1 MKPISSKKLY
11 ETSWVYRYPHS
22 IIDRDRKIRMSEYS
36 PPLEDMK
43 FALKQVVDVDS
54 LSEFPDFSEVGL
66 EALDSLLDEASR
78 FFNEVISPT
87 NRTGDLEGSSLN
99 DDGTVSTPT
108 GFQEAYSQYV
118 DAGWGA
124 ISFDPEY
131 GGGGFPWLVGIAVT
145 EMLTAANMALSL
157 NPMLTQGSI
166 HALTAHGDEDQ
177 KLVWLPKLITGEWAG
192 TMNLTEPQAGSDVG
206 ALTTKAELQ
215 DDGSYKIMGQKIYI
229 TWGEH
234 DLTENIIHL
243 VLARTPDAPPGT
255 KGISLF
261 IVPKFIVN
269 EDGTLGEENDIKCL
283 SIEHKLGIHASP
295 TCVLQFGDN
304 GGATGYIVGEE
315 NSGMRYMFTMMNQ
328 ARLAVGLEGLAVA
341 DRAYQQA
348 LDYALERMQGRRADT
363 PKGESVAIIDHPDV
377 RRMLMTMKAYIEAMR
392 CLIYLNAKAIDIA
405 HHHPNPEERQRGN
418 ELTDLLTPLS
428 KSWCTDLGNEL
439 TSLGIQ
445 IHGGMGFVEET
456 GAAQHYRDIRIAGIY
471 EGTNGIQAIDLIG
484 RKLAMRKG
492 DVIRELLSEINETAN
507 ELNEANL
514 KQIGTPLEDAVK
526 SMQEATEWLIEKG
539 GASSDDGLAG
549 ATPYLRMFGT
559 TVGGWLLAKSAV
571 QAKKLIDA
579 GDESDFLNAKI
590 ETAKFFSEQLLPQV
604 SGLLPSAISGAH
616 SLYAITPEKL
626 RR

>member
-1 MKPISSKKLY
+1 
-11 ETSWVYRYPHS
+11 
-22 IIDRDRKIRMSEYS
+22 MSEYS
-36 PPLEDMK
+36 PPLDDMK
-43 FALKQVVDVDS
+43 FALKEVVDVES
-54 LSEFPDFSEVGL
+54 LSELPAFNEVGL

-87 NRTGDLEGSSLN
+87 NRTGDLEGSVLKN
-99 DDGTVSTPT
+99 DGSVSTPT
-108 GFQEAYSQYV
+108 GFREAYAQYV

-131 GGGGFPWLVGIAVT
+131 GGGGFPWLVGIAIT

-166 HALTAHGDEDQ
+166 HALSAHGSQEQ
-177 KLVWLPKLITGEWAG
+177 KLAWLPKLITGEWAG

-206 ALTTKAELQ
+206 ALTTKAEIQ
-215 DDGSYKIMGQKIYI
+215 DDGTYKITGQKIYI

-261 IVPKFIVN
+261 IVPKFVVN
-269 EDGTLGEENDIKCL
+269 DDGSIGQENDIKCL

-363 PKGESVAIIDHPDV
+363 PKGESVPIIDHPDV

-392 CLIYLNAKAIDIA
+392 CMIYLNAKSIDIA
-405 HHHPNPEERQRGN
+405 HHHPDQDERTRGS

-471 EGTNGIQAIDLIG
+471 EGTNGIQAIDLVG
-484 RKLAMRKG
+484 RKLSMRKG
-492 DVIRELLSEINETAN
+492 DVVRELLLEINETAS
-507 ELNEANL
+507 ELHSADLEG
-514 KQIGTPLEDAVK
+514 IGRPLEDAVQD
-526 SMQEATEWLIEKG
+526 MQAATEWLIENG
-539 GASSDDGLAG
+539 GASTDDGLAG

-559 TVGGWLLAKSAV
+559 TVGGWLLAKSAL
-571 QAKKLIDA
+571 QAKKQIGEGNDS
-579 GDESDFLNAKI
+579 EFLHAKM
-590 ETAKFFSEQLLPQV
+590 ETATFFAEQLLPQV
-604 SGLLPSAISGAH
+604 SGLLPAAVSGAH
-616 SLYAITPEKL
+616 SLYAIKPERL
-626 RR
+626 RG

>member
-1 MKPISSKKLY
+1 
-11 ETSWVYRYPHS
+11 
-22 IIDRDRKIRMSEYS
+22 MSEYS
-36 PPLEDMK
+36 PPLDDMK
-43 FALKQVVDVDS
+43 FALREVVDVES
-54 LSEFPDFSEVGL
+54 LSELPAFNEVGL

-87 NRTGDLEGSSLN
+87 NRTGDLEGSLLN
-99 DDGTVSTPT
+99 NDGSVSTPT
-108 GFQEAYSQYV
+108 GFREAYAQYV

-131 GGGGFPWLVGIAVT
+131 GGGGFPWLVGIAIT

-166 HALTAHGDEDQ
+166 HALTAHGSQEQ
-177 KLVWLPKLITGEWAG
+177 KLAWLPKLITGEWAG

-206 ALTTKAELQ
+206 ALTTKAEIQ
-215 DDGSYKIMGQKIYI
+215 EDGTYKITGQKIYI

-261 IVPKFIVN
+261 IVPKFIIN
-269 EDGTLGEENDIKCL
+269 DDGSIGEENDIKCL

-295 TCVLQFGDN
+295 TCVLQFGDD

-348 LDYALERMQGRRADT
+348 LDYALERMQGRRANT
-363 PKGESVAIIDHPDV
+363 PKGESVPIIDHPDV

-392 CLIYLNAKAIDIA
+392 CMIYLNAKSIDIA
-405 HHHPNPEERQRGN
+405 HHHPDKDERTRGN

-471 EGTNGIQAIDLIG
+471 EGTNGIQAIDLVG
-484 RKLAMRKG
+484 RKLSMRKG
-492 DVIRELLSEINETAN
+492 DVVRELLLEINETAS
-507 ELNEANL
+507 ELHSANL
-514 KQIGTPLEDAVK
+514 DEIGRPLKDAVQD
-526 SMQEATEWLIEKG
+526 MQAATEWLIEKG
-539 GASSDDGLAG
+539 GASTDDGLAG

-559 TVGGWLLAKSAV
+559 TVGGWLLAKSAL
-571 QAKKLIDA
+571 QAKKQISEGNDS
-579 GDESDFLNAKI
+579 EFLQAKI
-590 ETAKFFSEQLLPQV
+590 ETATFFAEQLLPQV
-604 SGLLPSAISGAH
+604 SGLLPAAVSGAH
-616 SLYAITPEKL
+616 SLYAITPERL
-626 RR
+626 RD

>member
-1 MKPISSKKLY
+1 
-11 ETSWVYRYPHS
+11 
-22 IIDRDRKIRMSEYS
+22 MSEYT

-43 FALKQVVDVDS
+43 FTLKEVVDVQS
-54 LSEFPDFSEVGL
+54 LENLSPFADVGL
-66 EALDSLLDEASR
+66 ESLDDLLDEAGR
-78 FFNEVISPT
+78 FFSQVISPT
-87 NRTGDLEGSSLN
+87 NRVGDLQGSSLN
-99 DDGTVSTPT
+99 PDGSVTTPE
-108 GFQEAYSQYV
+108 GFLEAYSQYV

-166 HALTAHGDEDQ
+166 HALSAHGDADQ
-177 KLVWLPKLITGEWAG
+177 KLKWLPKLITGEWAG

-215 DDGSYKIMGQKIYI
+215 EDDSYLITGQKIYI

-234 DLTENIIHL
+234 DLTDNIVHL
-243 VLARTPDAPPGT
+243 VLARTPDAPIGT

-261 IVPKFIVN
+261 IVPKYLVDD
-269 EDGTLGEENDIKCL
+269 DGNIGEANDVKCISL
-283 SIEHKLGIHASP
+283 EHKLGIHASP

-304 GGATGYIVGEE
+304 GGARGYLVGDE

-328 ARLAVGLEGLAVA
+328 ARLAVGLEGLSVA

-348 LDYALERMQGRRADT
+348 IEYALERRQGRRPDT
-363 PKGESVAIIDHPDV
+363 PKGESATIMEHPDI

-405 HHHPNPEERQRGN
+405 HNHPDELERQRGE
-418 ELTDLLTPLS
+418 ELTNLLTPLS
-428 KSWCTDLGNEL
+428 KGWCTDLGNEL

-471 EGTNGIQAIDLIG
+471 EGTNGIQAIDLVG
-484 RKLAMRKG
+484 RKLSMRNG
-492 DVIRELLSEINETAN
+492 EVVSELLGEIDSTVAELQENGLGEIGSPLQLAN
-507 ELNEANL
+507 ESLRTASHWL
-514 KQIGTPLEDAVK
+514 LENGGGSTDA
-526 SMQEATEWLIEKG
+526 
-539 GASSDDGLAG
+539 GLAG

-559 TVGGWLLAKSAV
+559 TVGGWLMAKAALSAKNLLAEDKDS
-571 QAKKLIDA
+571 K
-579 GDESDFLNAKI
+579 EFLEAKI
-590 ETAKFFSEQLLPQV
+590 ETATFYAQQILPQV
-604 SGLLPSAISGAH
+604 AGLLPSTTSGSDTLFAIDSAV
-616 SLYAITPEKL
+616 L

>member
-1 MKPISSKKLY
+1 
-11 ETSWVYRYPHS
+11 
-22 IIDRDRKIRMSEYS
+22 
-36 PPLEDMK
+36 
-43 FALKQVVDVDS
+43 
-54 LSEFPDFSEVGL
+54 
-66 EALDSLLDEASR
+66 
-78 FFNEVISPT
+78 
-87 NRTGDLEGSSLN
+87 
-99 DDGTVSTPT
+99 
-108 GFQEAYSQYV
+108 
-118 DAGWGA
+118 
-124 ISFDPEY
+124 
-131 GGGGFPWLVGIAVT
+131 
-145 EMLTAANMALSL
+145 MLTAANMALSL

-166 HALTAHGDEDQ
+166 HALTAHGDQEQ
-177 KLVWLPKLITGEWAG
+177 KLAWLPKLITGEWAG

-215 DDGSYKIMGQKIYI
+215 DDGTYKITGQKIYI

-234 DLTENIIHL
+234 DLTENIVHL

-261 IVPKFIVN
+261 IVPKFIIN
-269 EDGTLGEENDIKCL
+269 DDGSIGEENDIKCL

-363 PKGESVAIIDHPDV
+363 PKGESVPIIDHPDV

-392 CLIYLNAKAIDIA
+392 CMIYLNAKSIDIA
-405 HHHPNPEERQRGN
+405 HHHPDEDERTRGH

-471 EGTNGIQAIDLIG
+471 EGTNGIQAIDLVG
-484 RKLAMRKG
+484 RKLSMRKG
-492 DVIRELLSEINETAN
+492 DVVRELLLEINETAS
-507 ELNEANL
+507 ELHSANL
-514 KQIGTPLEDAVK
+514 KGIARPLEDAVK
-526 SMQEATEWLIEKG
+526 DMQAATEWLIEKG
-539 GASSDDGLAG
+539 GASTDDGLAG

-559 TVGGWLLAKSAV
+559 TVGGWLLAKSAL
-571 QAKKLIDA
+571 QAKKQIDE
-579 GDESDFLNAKI
+579 GNDSEFLQAKI
-590 ETAKFFSEQLLPQV
+590 ETATFYAEQLLPQV
-604 SGLLPSAISGAH
+604 SGLLPATVSGAQ
-616 SLYAITPEKL
+616 SLYAIKPERL
-626 RR
+626 RG

>member
-1 MKPISSKKLY
+1 
-11 ETSWVYRYPHS
+11 
-22 IIDRDRKIRMSEYS
+22 MSEYLA
-36 PPLEDMK
+36 PLEDMK
-43 FALKQVVDVDS
+43 FTLKEVVDIAS
-54 LSEFPDFSEVGL
+54 LTELPNFSKVGL
-66 EALDSLLDEASR
+66 ESLDDILDEAGR

-87 NRTGDLEGSSLN
+87 NRVGDLEGSKLN
-99 DDGTVSTPT
+99 QDGKVTTPT
-108 GFQEAYSQYV
+108 GFKEAYAQYV

-145 EMLTAANMALSL
+145 EMLTAANMAMSL

-166 HALTAHGDEDQ
+166 HALTAHGDPNQ
-177 KLVWLPKLITGEWAG
+177 KLAWLPKLITGEWAG

-206 ALTTKAELQ
+206 ALTAKAELQ
-215 DDGSYKIMGQKIYI
+215 ENGTYLISGQKIYI

-243 VLARTPDAPPGT
+243 VLARTPNAPPGT

-261 IVPKFIVN
+261 IVPKFLVN
-269 EDGTLGEENDIKCL
+269 DDGSLGEENDVKCL

-304 GGATGYIVGEE
+304 GGAIGYLVGDE

-348 LDYALERMQGRRADT
+348 LEYALERRQGRRPET
-363 PKGESVAIIDHPDV
+363 PKGESSLIIEHPDV
-377 RRMLMTMKAYIEAMR
+377 RRMLMTMKAYVEAMR
-392 CLIYLNAKAIDIA
+392 CLVYLNAKAIDKA
-405 HHHPNPEERQRGN
+405 HHHPDESEREQGR

-428 KSWCTDLGNEL
+428 KGWCTDLGNEL

-445 IHGGMGFVEET
+445 VHGGMGFVEET

-471 EGTNGIQAIDLIG
+471 EGTNGIQAIDLVG
-484 RKLAMRKG
+484 RKLNMRNG
-492 DVIRELLSEINETAN
+492 DVVFELLTQIDETVTKLNEKGLEEIGLPLKEAN
-507 ELNEANL
+507 ESLKTASTWRLESGAANS
-514 KQIGTPLEDAVK
+514 DAV
-526 SMQEATEWLIEKG
+526 
-539 GASSDDGLAG
+539 LAG

-559 TVGGWLLAKSAV
+559 TIGGWLMANSALSA
-571 QAKKLIDA
+571 QQLLTEAT
-579 GDESDFLNAKI
+579 ENTEFLQAKI
-590 ETAKFFSEQLLPQV
+590 ETARFFAQQLLPQAT
-604 SGLLPSAISGAH
+604 GLLASVTSGSDSMFAINSE
-616 SLYAITPEKL
+616 SL

>member
-1 MKPISSKKLY
+1 
-11 ETSWVYRYPHS
+11 
-22 IIDRDRKIRMSEYS
+22 MSEYLA
-36 PPLEDMK
+36 PLEDMK
-43 FALKQVVDVDS
+43 FALKEVVDIAS
-54 LSEFPDFSEVGL
+54 LTELPNFSKVGL
-66 EALDSLLDEASR
+66 ESLDDILDEAGR

-87 NRTGDLEGSSLN
+87 NRVGDLEGSKLN
-99 DDGTVSTPT
+99 QDGKVTTPT
-108 GFQEAYSQYV
+108 GFKEAYAQYV

-145 EMLTAANMALSL
+145 EMLTAANMAMSL

-166 HALTAHGDEDQ
+166 HALSAHGDPNQ
-177 KLVWLPKLITGEWAG
+177 KLAWLPKLITGEWAG

-206 ALTTKAELQ
+206 ALTAKAELQ
-215 DDGSYKIMGQKIYI
+215 ENGTYLISGQKIYI

-261 IVPKFIVN
+261 IVPKFLVN
-269 EDGTLGEENDIKCL
+269 DDGSLGEENDVKCL

-304 GGATGYIVGEE
+304 GGAIGYLVGDE

-348 LDYALERMQGRRADT
+348 LEYALERRQGRRPET
-363 PKGESVAIIDHPDV
+363 PKGESSLIIEHPDV
-377 RRMLMTMKAYIEAMR
+377 RRMLMTMKAYVEAMR
-392 CLIYLNAKAIDIA
+392 CLVYLNAKAIDIA
-405 HHHPNPEERQRGN
+405 HHHPDESEREQGR

-428 KSWCTDLGNEL
+428 KGWCTDLGNEL

-445 IHGGMGFVEET
+445 VHGGMGFVEET

-471 EGTNGIQAIDLIG
+471 EGTNGIQAIDLVG
-484 RKLAMRKG
+484 RKLNMRNG
-492 DVIRELLSEINETAN
+492 DVVFELLTQIDETVTKLNEKGLEEIGLPLKEAN
-507 ELNEANL
+507 ESLKTASTWLLESGAAN
-514 KQIGTPLEDAVK
+514 GDAV
-526 SMQEATEWLIEKG
+526 
-539 GASSDDGLAG
+539 LAG

-559 TVGGWLLAKSAV
+559 TIGGWLMANSALSA
-571 QAKKLIDA
+571 QQLLTEAT
-579 GDESDFLNAKI
+579 ENTEFLQAKI
-590 ETAKFFSEQLLPQV
+590 ETARFFAQQLLPQAT
-604 SGLLPSAISGAH
+604 GLLASVTSGSDSMFAINSE
-616 SLYAITPEKL
+616 SL

>member
-1 MKPISSKKLY
+1 
-11 ETSWVYRYPHS
+11 
-22 IIDRDRKIRMSEYS
+22 MSEYS
-36 PPLEDMK
+36 PPLDDMK
-43 FALKQVVDVDS
+43 FALKEVVGVES
-54 LSEFPDFSEVGL
+54 LSELPAFNEVGL

-87 NRTGDLEGSSLN
+87 NRTGDLEGSLLN
-99 DDGTVSTPT
+99 DDGSVSTPT
-108 GFQEAYSQYV
+108 GFREAYAQYV

-131 GGGGFPWLVGIAVT
+131 GGGGFPWLVGIAIT

-166 HALTAHGDEDQ
+166 HALTAHGSQEQ
-177 KLVWLPKLITGEWAG
+177 KLTWLPKLITGEWAG

-206 ALTTKAELQ
+206 ALTTKAEAQ
-215 DDGSYKIMGQKIYI
+215 DDGTYKITGQKIYI

-261 IVPKFIVN
+261 IVPKFVMN
-269 EDGTLGEENDIKCL
+269 NDGSIGQENDIKCL

-348 LDYALERMQGRRADT
+348 LDYALERMQGRRSDT
-363 PKGESVAIIDHPDV
+363 PKGESVPIIDHPDV

-392 CLIYLNAKAIDIA
+392 CMIYLNAKSIDIA
-405 HHHPNPEERQRGN
+405 HHHPDKDERTRGN

-471 EGTNGIQAIDLIG
+471 EGTNGIQAIDLVG
-484 RKLAMRKG
+484 RKLSMRKG
-492 DVIRELLSEINETAN
+492 DVVRELLLEINETAS
-507 ELNEANL
+507 ELRSANL
-514 KQIGTPLEDAVK
+514 EVIGRPLEDAVQD
-526 SMQEATEWLIEKG
+526 MQTATEWLIEKG
-539 GASSDDGLAG
+539 GASTDDGLAG

-559 TVGGWLLAKSAV
+559 TVGGWLLAKSAL
-571 QAKKLIDA
+571 QAKKQL
-579 GDESDFLNAKI
+579 DEGNDSEFLQAKI
-590 ETAKFFSEQLLPQV
+590 ETATFFAEQLLPQV
-604 SGLLPSAISGAH
+604 SGLLPAAVSGAH
-616 SLYAITPEKL
+616 SLYAITAERL
-626 RR
+626 RG

>member
-1 MKPISSKKLY
+1 
-11 ETSWVYRYPHS
+11 
-22 IIDRDRKIRMSEYS
+22 MSEYLA
-36 PPLEDMK
+36 PLEDMK
-43 FALKQVVDVDS
+43 FALKEVVDIAS
-54 LSEFPDFSEVGL
+54 LTELPNFSKVGL
-66 EALDSLLDEASR
+66 ESLDDILDEAGR

-87 NRTGDLEGSSLN
+87 NRVGDLEGSKLN
-99 DDGTVSTPT
+99 QDGKVTTPT
-108 GFQEAYSQYV
+108 GFKEAYAQYV

-145 EMLTAANMALSL
+145 EMLTAANMAMSL

-166 HALTAHGDEDQ
+166 HALTAHGDPNQ
-177 KLVWLPKLITGEWAG
+177 KLAWLPKLITGEWAG

-206 ALTTKAELQ
+206 ALTAKAELQ
-215 DDGSYKIMGQKIYI
+215 ENGTYLISGQKIYI

-261 IVPKFIVN
+261 IVPKFLVN
-269 EDGTLGEENDIKCL
+269 DDGSLGEENDVKCL

-304 GGATGYIVGEE
+304 GGAIGYLVGDE

-348 LDYALERMQGRRADT
+348 LEYALERRQGRRPET
-363 PKGESVAIIDHPDV
+363 PKGESSLIIEHPDV
-377 RRMLMTMKAYIEAMR
+377 RRMLMTMKAYVEAMR
-392 CLIYLNAKAIDIA
+392 CLVYLNAKAIDIA
-405 HHHPNPEERQRGN
+405 HHHPDESEREQGR
-418 ELTDLLTPLS
+418 ELTDLLTPIS
-428 KSWCTDLGNEL
+428 KGWCTDLGNEL

-445 IHGGMGFVEET
+445 VHGGMGFVEET

-471 EGTNGIQAIDLIG
+471 EGTNGIQAIDLVG
-484 RKLAMRKG
+484 RKLNMRNG
-492 DVIRELLSEINETAN
+492 DVVFELLTQIDETVTTLNERGLEEIGLPLKEAN
-507 ELNEANL
+507 ESL
-514 KQIGTPLEDAVK
+514 KTASTWLLENGAGNSDAV
-526 SMQEATEWLIEKG
+526 
-539 GASSDDGLAG
+539 LAG

-559 TVGGWLLAKSAV
+559 TIGGWLMANSALSA
-571 QAKKLIDA
+571 QQLLTEAT
-579 GDESDFLNAKI
+579 ENTEFLQAKI
-590 ETAKFFSEQLLPQV
+590 ETARFFAQQLLPQAT
-604 SGLLPSAISGAH
+604 GLLASVTSGSDSMFAINSE
-616 SLYAITPEKL
+616 SL

>member
-1 MKPISSKKLY
+1 
-11 ETSWVYRYPHS
+11 
-22 IIDRDRKIRMSEYS
+22 MSEYS
-36 PPLEDMK
+36 PPLDDMK
-43 FALKQVVDVDS
+43 FSLKEVVDVSS
-54 LSEFPDFSEVGL
+54 LASFPLFADIGL
-66 EALDSLLDEASR
+66 ESLDDILDEAGR

-87 NRTGDLEGSSLN
+87 NRAGDLEGSTLN
-99 DDGTVSTPT
+99 QDGTVSTPT
-108 GFQEAYSQYV
+108 GFKEAYAQYV

-166 HALTAHGDEDQ
+166 HALSAHGDQSQ
-177 KLVWLPKLITGEWAG
+177 KLTWLPKLITGEWAG

-215 DDGSYKIMGQKIYI
+215 QDGTYLISGQKIYI

-243 VLARTPDAPPGT
+243 VLARTPGAPPGT

-269 EDGTLGEENDIKCL
+269 DDGSLGEENDVKCL

-304 GGATGYIVGEE
+304 GGARGYLVGDE

-341 DRAYQQA
+341 DRSYQQA
-348 LDYALERMQGRRADT
+348 LEYALERRQGRRANT
-363 PKGESVAIIDHPDV
+363 PNGESALIIEHPDV
-377 RRMLMTMKAYIEAMR
+377 KRMLMTMKANIEAMR
-392 CLIYLNAKAIDIA
+392 CLIYLNAKAIDTA
-405 HHHPNPEERQRGN
+405 HNHPDESEREQGK

-428 KSWCTDLGNEL
+428 KGWCTDLGNEM

-471 EGTNGIQAIDLIG
+471 EGTNGIQAIDLVG
-484 RKLAMRKG
+484 RKLGMRNG
-492 DVIRELLSEINETAN
+492 EVVSELLNQIDETITTLMENDLQEIGKPLKEAN
-507 ELNEANL
+507 ESL
-514 KQIGTPLEDAVK
+514 KSA
-526 SMQEATEWLIEKG
+526 SEWLLQNG
-539 GASSDDGLAG
+539 GGSTDDGLSG

-559 TVGGWLLAKSAV
+559 TVGGWLLAKSAIKA
-571 QAKKLIDA
+571 QELL
-579 GDESDFLNAKI
+579 DENTENEDFLNAKI
-590 ETAKFFSEQLLPQV
+590 ETAKFFSQQLLPQV
-604 SGLLPSAISGAH
+604 NGLLSSATSGSS
-616 SLYAITPEKL
+616 SLYAIDHETL

>member
-1 MKPISSKKLY
+1 
-11 ETSWVYRYPHS
+11 
-22 IIDRDRKIRMSEYS
+22 MSEYS
-36 PPLEDMK
+36 PPLDDMK
-43 FALKQVVDVDS
+43 FALKEVVGVES
-54 LSEFPDFSEVGL
+54 LSELPAFNEVGL

-87 NRTGDLEGSSLN
+87 NRTGDLEGSLLN
-99 DDGTVSTPT
+99 DDGSVSTPT
-108 GFQEAYSQYV
+108 GFREAYAQYV

-131 GGGGFPWLVGIAVT
+131 GGGGFPWLVGIAIT

-166 HALTAHGDEDQ
+166 HALTAHGSQEQ
-177 KLVWLPKLITGEWAG
+177 KLTWLPKLITGEWAG

-206 ALTTKAELQ
+206 ALTTKAEVQ
-215 DDGSYKIMGQKIYI
+215 DDGTYKITGQKIYI

-234 DLTENIIHL
+234 DLTENIVHL

-261 IVPKFIVN
+261 IVPKFVMN
-269 EDGTLGEENDIKCL
+269 NDGSIGQENDIKCL

-348 LDYALERMQGRRADT
+348 LDYAQERMQGRRSDT
-363 PKGESVAIIDHPDV
+363 PKGESVPIIDHPDV

-392 CLIYLNAKAIDIA
+392 CMIYLNAKSIDIA
-405 HHHPNPEERQRGN
+405 HHHPDEDERTRGN

-471 EGTNGIQAIDLIG
+471 EGTNGIQAIDLVG
-484 RKLAMRKG
+484 RKLSMRKG
-492 DVIRELLSEINETAN
+492 DVVRELLLEINETAS
-507 ELNEANL
+507 ELRSANL
-514 KQIGTPLEDAVK
+514 EVIGRPLEDAVQD
-526 SMQEATEWLIEKG
+526 MQTATEWLIEKG
-539 GASSDDGLAG
+539 GASTDDGLAG

-559 TVGGWLLAKSAV
+559 TVGGWLLAKSAL
-571 QAKKLIDA
+571 QAKKQL
-579 GDESDFLNAKI
+579 DEGNDSEFLQAKI
-590 ETAKFFSEQLLPQV
+590 ETATFFAEQLLPQV
-604 SGLLPSAISGAH
+604 SGLLPAAVSGAH
-616 SLYAITPEKL
+616 SLYAITAERL
-626 RR
+626 RG

>member
-1 MKPISSKKLY
+1 MTVVSH
-11 ETSWVYRYPHS
+11 TYRF
-22 IIDRDRKIRMSEYS
+22 R
-36 PPLEDMK
+36 
-43 FALKQVVDVDS
+43 
-54 LSEFPDFSEVGL
+54 
-66 EALDSLLDEASR
+66 
-78 FFNEVISPT
+78 
-87 NRTGDLEGSSLN
+87 
-99 DDGTVSTPT
+99 
-108 GFQEAYSQYV
+108 EAYAQYV

-131 GGGGFPWLVGIAVT
+131 GGGGFPWLVGIAIT

-166 HALTAHGDEDQ
+166 HALSAHGSQEQ
-177 KLVWLPKLITGEWAG
+177 KLAWLPKLITGEWAG

-206 ALTTKAELQ
+206 ALTTKAEVQ
-215 DDGSYKIMGQKIYI
+215 DDGTYKITGQKIYI

-269 EDGTLGEENDIKCL
+269 DDGSIGQENDIKCL

-348 LDYALERMQGRRADT
+348 LDYALERMQGRRSDT
-363 PKGESVAIIDHPDV
+363 PKGESVPIIDHPDV

-392 CLIYLNAKAIDIA
+392 CMIYLNAKSIDIA
-405 HHHPNPEERQRGN
+405 HHHPDQDERTRGS

-456 GAAQHYRDIRIAGIY
+456 GAAQPTEIFVLLVFTKELMGYR
-471 EGTNGIQAIDLIG
+471 
-484 RKLAMRKG
+484 
-492 DVIRELLSEINETAN
+492 
-507 ELNEANL
+507 
-514 KQIGTPLEDAVK
+514 PL
-526 SMQEATEWLIEKG
+526 T
-539 GASSDDGLAG
+539 
-549 ATPYLRMFGT
+549 
-559 TVGGWLLAKSAV
+559 
-571 QAKKLIDA
+571 
-579 GDESDFLNAKI
+579 
-590 ETAKFFSEQLLPQV
+590 
-604 SGLLPSAISGAH
+604 
-616 SLYAITPEKL
+616 
-626 RR
+626 

>member
-1 MKPISSKKLY
+1 
-11 ETSWVYRYPHS
+11 
-22 IIDRDRKIRMSEYS
+22 MSEYS
-36 PPLEDMK
+36 PPLDDMK
-43 FALKQVVDVDS
+43 FTLKEVVNVNS
-54 LSEFPDFSEVGL
+54 LSELPAFNEVGL

-87 NRTGDLEGSSLN
+87 NRMGDLEGSLLN
-99 DDGTVSTPT
+99 DDGSVSTPS
-108 GFQEAYSQYV
+108 GFREAYAQYV

-166 HALTAHGDEDQ
+166 HALTAHGNQEQ
-177 KLVWLPKLITGEWAG
+177 KLAWLPKLITGEWAG

-215 DDGSYKIMGQKIYI
+215 DDGTYKITGQKIYI

-234 DLTENIIHL
+234 DLTENIVHL
-243 VLARTPDAPPGT
+243 VLAKTPDAPPGT

-261 IVPKFIVN
+261 IVPKFIIN
-269 EDGTLGEENDIKCL
+269 DDGSIGEENDIKCL

-295 TCVLQFGDN
+295 TCVLQFGDD

-363 PKGESVAIIDHPDV
+363 PKGESVPIIDHPDV

-392 CLIYLNAKAIDIA
+392 CMIYLNAKSIDIA
-405 HHHPNPEERQRGN
+405 HHHPDEDERTRGH

-471 EGTNGIQAIDLIG
+471 EGTNGIQAIDLVG
-484 RKLAMRKG
+484 RKLSMRKG
-492 DVIRELLSEINETAN
+492 DVVRELLLEINKTAS
-507 ELNEANL
+507 ELHSANL
-514 KQIGTPLEDAVK
+514 KGIARPLEDAVK
-526 SMQEATEWLIEKG
+526 DMQAATEWLIEKG
-539 GASSDDGLAG
+539 GASTDDGLAG

-559 TVGGWLLAKSAV
+559 TVGGWLLAKSAL
-571 QAKKLIDA
+571 QAKKQIDE
-579 GDESDFLNAKI
+579 GNDSEFLQAKI
-590 ETAKFFSEQLLPQV
+590 ETAAFYAEQLLPQV
-604 SGLLPSAISGAH
+604 SGLLPATVSGAE
-616 SLYAITPEKL
+616 SLYAIKPERL
-626 RR
+626 RG

>member
-1 MKPISSKKLY
+1 
-11 ETSWVYRYPHS
+11 
-22 IIDRDRKIRMSEYS
+22 MSEYS
-36 PPLEDMK
+36 PPLDDMK
-43 FALKQVVDVDS
+43 FALKEVVNVNS
-54 LSEFPDFSEVGL
+54 LSELPAFNEVGL

-87 NRTGDLEGSSLN
+87 NRTGDLEGSTLN
-99 DDGTVSTPT
+99 DDGSVSTPS
-108 GFQEAYSQYV
+108 GFREAYAQYV

-166 HALTAHGDEDQ
+166 HALTAHGDQEQ
-177 KLVWLPKLITGEWAG
+177 KLAWLPKLITGEWAG

-215 DDGSYKIMGQKIYI
+215 DDGTYKITGQKIYI

-234 DLTENIIHL
+234 DLTENIVHL

-261 IVPKFIVN
+261 IVPKFIIN
-269 EDGTLGEENDIKCL
+269 DDGSIGEENDIKCL

-363 PKGESVAIIDHPDV
+363 PKGESVPIIDHPDV

-392 CLIYLNAKAIDIA
+392 CMIYLNAKSIDIA
-405 HHHPNPEERQRGN
+405 HHHPDEDERTRGH

-471 EGTNGIQAIDLIG
+471 EGTNGIQAIDLVG
-484 RKLAMRKG
+484 RKLSMRKG
-492 DVIRELLSEINETAN
+492 DVVRELLLEINETAS
-507 ELNEANL
+507 ELHSANL
-514 KQIGTPLEDAVK
+514 KGIARPLEDAVK
-526 SMQEATEWLIEKG
+526 DMQAATEWLIEKG
-539 GASSDDGLAG
+539 GASTDDGLAG

-559 TVGGWLLAKSAV
+559 TVGGWLLAKSAL
-571 QAKKLIDA
+571 QAKIQIDE
-579 GDESDFLNAKI
+579 GNDSEFLQAKI
-590 ETAKFFSEQLLPQV
+590 ETAIFYAEQLLPQV
-604 SGLLPSAISGAH
+604 SGLLPATVSGSQ
-616 SLYAITPEKL
+616 SLYAIKPERL
-626 RR
+626 RG

>member
-1 MKPISSKKLY
+1 
-11 ETSWVYRYPHS
+11 
-22 IIDRDRKIRMSEYS
+22 MSEYS
-36 PPLEDMK
+36 PPLDDMK
-43 FALKQVVDVDS
+43 FTLKEVVNVNS
-54 LSEFPDFSEVGL
+54 LSELPAFSEVGL

-87 NRTGDLEGSSLN
+87 NRTGDLEGSLLN
-99 DDGTVSTPT
+99 DDGSVSTPS
-108 GFQEAYSQYV
+108 GFREAYAQYV

-166 HALTAHGDEDQ
+166 HALTAHGNQEQ
-177 KLVWLPKLITGEWAG
+177 KLAWLPKLITGEWAG

-215 DDGSYKIMGQKIYI
+215 DDGTYKITGQKIYI

-234 DLTENIIHL
+234 DLTENIVHL

-261 IVPKFIVN
+261 IVPKFIIN
-269 EDGTLGEENDIKCL
+269 DDGSIGEENDIKCL

-295 TCVLQFGDN
+295 TCVLQFGDD

-363 PKGESVAIIDHPDV
+363 PKGESVPIIDHPDV

-392 CLIYLNAKAIDIA
+392 CMIYLNAKSIDIA
-405 HHHPNPEERQRGN
+405 HHHPDEDERTRGH

-471 EGTNGIQAIDLIG
+471 EGTNGIQAIDLVG
-484 RKLAMRKG
+484 RKLSMRKG
-492 DVIRELLSEINETAN
+492 DVVRELLLEINETAS
-507 ELNEANL
+507 ELHSANL
-514 KQIGTPLEDAVK
+514 KGIARPLEDAIK
-526 SMQEATEWLIEKG
+526 DMQAATEWLIEKG
-539 GASSDDGLAG
+539 GASTDDGLAG

-559 TVGGWLLAKSAV
+559 TVGGWLLAKSAL
-571 QAKKLIDA
+571 QAKKQIDE
-579 GDESDFLNAKI
+579 GNDSEFLQAKI
-590 ETAKFFSEQLLPQV
+590 ETATFYAEQLLPQV
-604 SGLLPSAISGAH
+604 SGLLPATVSGAE
-616 SLYAITPEKL
+616 SLYAIKPERL
-626 RR
+626 RG

>member
-1 MKPISSKKLY
+1 
-11 ETSWVYRYPHS
+11 
-22 IIDRDRKIRMSEYS
+22 MSEYLA
-36 PPLEDMK
+36 PLEDMK
-43 FALKQVVDVDS
+43 FALKEVVDIAS
-54 LSEFPDFSEVGL
+54 LTELPNFSKVGL
-66 EALDSLLDEASR
+66 ESLDDILDEAGR

-87 NRTGDLEGSSLN
+87 NRVGDLEGSKLN
-99 DDGTVSTPT
+99 QDGTVTTPT
-108 GFQEAYSQYV
+108 GFKEAYAQYV

-124 ISFDPEY
+124 ISFEPEY

-145 EMLTAANMALSL
+145 EMLTAANMAMSL

-166 HALTAHGDEDQ
+166 HALSAHGDPNQ
-177 KLVWLPKLITGEWAG
+177 KLAWLPKLITGEWAG

-206 ALTTKAELQ
+206 ALTAKAELQ
-215 DDGSYKIMGQKIYI
+215 ENGTYLISGQKIYI

-261 IVPKFIVN
+261 IVPKFLVN
-269 EDGTLGEENDIKCL
+269 DDGSLGEENDVKCL

-304 GGATGYIVGEE
+304 GGAIGYLVGDE

-348 LDYALERMQGRRADT
+348 LEYALERRQGRRPET
-363 PKGESVAIIDHPDV
+363 PKGESSLIIEHPDV
-377 RRMLMTMKAYIEAMR
+377 RRMLMTMKAYVEAMR
-392 CLIYLNAKAIDIA
+392 CLVYLNAKAIDIA
-405 HHHPNPEERQRGN
+405 HHHPDESEREQGR

-428 KSWCTDLGNEL
+428 KGWCTDLGNEL

-445 IHGGMGFVEET
+445 VHGGMGFVEET

-471 EGTNGIQAIDLIG
+471 EGTNGIQAIDLVG
-484 RKLAMRKG
+484 RKLNMRNG
-492 DVIRELLSEINETAN
+492 DVVFELLTQIDETVTKLNEKGLEEIGLPLKEAN
-507 ELNEANL
+507 ESL
-514 KQIGTPLEDAVK
+514 KTASTWLLENGAGNSDAV
-526 SMQEATEWLIEKG
+526 
-539 GASSDDGLAG
+539 LAG

-559 TVGGWLLAKSAV
+559 TIGGWLMANSALSA
-571 QAKKLIDA
+571 QQLLTEAT
-579 GDESDFLNAKI
+579 ENTEFLQAKI
-590 ETAKFFSEQLLPQV
+590 ETARFFAQQLLPQAT
-604 SGLLPSAISGAH
+604 GLLASVTSGSDSMFAINSE
-616 SLYAITPEKL
+616 SL

>member
-1 MKPISSKKLY
+1 
-11 ETSWVYRYPHS
+11 
-22 IIDRDRKIRMSEYS
+22 MSEYLA
-36 PPLEDMK
+36 PLEDMK
-43 FALKQVVDVDS
+43 FALKEVVDIAS
-54 LSEFPDFSEVGL
+54 LTELPNFSKVGL
-66 EALDSLLDEASR
+66 ESLDDILDEAGR

-87 NRTGDLEGSSLN
+87 NRVGDLEGSKLN
-99 DDGTVSTPT
+99 QDGTVTTPT
-108 GFQEAYSQYV
+108 GFKEAYAQYV

-145 EMLTAANMALSL
+145 EMLTAANMAMSL

-166 HALTAHGDEDQ
+166 HALTAHGDPNQ
-177 KLVWLPKLITGEWAG
+177 KLAWLPKLITGEWAG

-206 ALTTKAELQ
+206 ALTAKAELQ
-215 DDGSYKIMGQKIYI
+215 ENGTYLISGQKIYI

-261 IVPKFIVN
+261 IVPKFLVN
-269 EDGTLGEENDIKCL
+269 DDGSLGEENDVKCL

-304 GGATGYIVGEE
+304 GGAIGYLVGDE

-348 LDYALERMQGRRADT
+348 LEYALERRQGRRPET
-363 PKGESVAIIDHPDV
+363 PKGESSLIIEHPDV
-377 RRMLMTMKAYIEAMR
+377 RRMLMTMKAYVEAMR
-392 CLIYLNAKAIDIA
+392 CLVYLNAKAIDIA
-405 HHHPNPEERQRGN
+405 HHHPDESEREQGR

-428 KSWCTDLGNEL
+428 KGWCTDLGNEL

-445 IHGGMGFVEET
+445 VHGGMGFVEET

-471 EGTNGIQAIDLIG
+471 EGTNGIQAIDLVG
-484 RKLAMRKG
+484 RKLNMRNG
-492 DVIRELLSEINETAN
+492 DVVFELLTQIDETVTTLNERGLEEIGLPLKEAN
-507 ELNEANL
+507 ESL
-514 KQIGTPLEDAVK
+514 KKASTWLLENGAGNSDAV
-526 SMQEATEWLIEKG
+526 
-539 GASSDDGLAG
+539 LAG

-559 TVGGWLLAKSAV
+559 TIGGWLMANSALSA
-571 QAKKLIDA
+571 QQLLTEAT
-579 GDESDFLNAKI
+579 ENTEFLQAKI
-590 ETAKFFSEQLLPQV
+590 ETARFFAQQLLPQAT
-604 SGLLPSAISGAH
+604 GLLASVTSGSDSMFAINSE
-616 SLYAITPEKL
+616 SL

>member
-1 MKPISSKKLY
+1 
-11 ETSWVYRYPHS
+11 
-22 IIDRDRKIRMSEYS
+22 MSEYS
-36 PPLEDMK
+36 PPLDDMK
-43 FALKQVVDVDS
+43 FALKEVVDVSS
-54 LSEFPDFSEVGL
+54 LANFPLFSDIGL
-66 EALDSLLDEASR
+66 ESLDDILDEAGR

-87 NRTGDLEGSSLN
+87 NRAGDLEGSTLN
-99 DDGTVSTPT
+99 QDGTVSTPT
-108 GFQEAYSQYV
+108 GFKEAYAQYV
-118 DAGWGA
+118 EAGWGA

-145 EMLTAANMALSL
+145 EMLTAANMAMSL

-166 HALTAHGDEDQ
+166 HALSAHGDQSQ
-177 KLVWLPKLITGEWAG
+177 KLAWLPKLITGEWAG

-215 DDGSYKIMGQKIYI
+215 QDGTYLISGQKIYI

-269 EDGTLGEENDIKCL
+269 DDGSLGEENDVKCL

-304 GGATGYIVGEE
+304 GGARGYLVGDE

-341 DRAYQQA
+341 DRSYQQA
-348 LDYALERMQGRRADT
+348 LEYALERRQGRRANT
-363 PKGESVAIIDHPDV
+363 PNGESALIIEHPDV
-377 RRMLMTMKAYIEAMR
+377 KRMLMTMKANIEAMR
-392 CLIYLNAKAIDIA
+392 CLIYLNAKAIDTA
-405 HHHPNPEERQRGN
+405 HNHPDESEREQGK

-428 KSWCTDLGNEL
+428 KGWCTDLGNEM

-471 EGTNGIQAIDLIG
+471 EGTNGIQAIDLVG
-484 RKLAMRKG
+484 RKLGMRNG
-492 DVIRELLSEINETAN
+492 EVVSELLEQIDETITTLMGNDLQEIGEPLKEAN
-507 ELNEANL
+507 ESL
-514 KQIGTPLEDAVK
+514 KSA
-526 SMQEATEWLIEKG
+526 SEWLLQNG
-539 GASSDDGLAG
+539 GGSTDDGLSG

-559 TVGGWLLAKSAV
+559 TVGGWLLAKSAIK
-571 QAKKLIDA
+571 AKDLLGENTGK
-579 GDESDFLNAKI
+579 EDFLNAKI
-590 ETAKFFSEQLLPQV
+590 ETAKFFSQQLLPQV
-604 SGLLPSAISGAH
+604 NGLLPSVTSGSS
-616 SLYAITPEKL
+616 SLYAIDHETL

>member
-1 MKPISSKKLY
+1 
-11 ETSWVYRYPHS
+11 
-22 IIDRDRKIRMSEYS
+22 
-36 PPLEDMK
+36 MK
-43 FALKQVVDVDS
+43 FALKEVVGVES
-54 LSEFPDFSEVGL
+54 LSELPAFNEVGL

-87 NRTGDLEGSSLN
+87 NRTGDLEGSLLN
-99 DDGTVSTPT
+99 DDGSVSTPT
-108 GFQEAYSQYV
+108 GFREAYAQYV

-131 GGGGFPWLVGIAVT
+131 GGGGFPWLVGIAIT

-166 HALTAHGDEDQ
+166 HALTAHGSQEQ
-177 KLVWLPKLITGEWAG
+177 KLTWLPKLITGEWAG

-206 ALTTKAELQ
+206 ALTTKAEVQ
-215 DDGSYKIMGQKIYI
+215 DDGTYKITGQKIYI

-261 IVPKFIVN
+261 IVPKFVMN
-269 EDGTLGEENDIKCL
+269 NDGSIGQENDIKCL

-348 LDYALERMQGRRADT
+348 LDYALERMQGRRSDT
-363 PKGESVAIIDHPDV
+363 PKGESVPIIDHPDV

-392 CLIYLNAKAIDIA
+392 CMIYLNAKSIDIA
-405 HHHPNPEERQRGN
+405 HHHPDEAERTRGN

-471 EGTNGIQAIDLIG
+471 EGTNGIQAIDLVG
-484 RKLAMRKG
+484 RKLSMRKG
-492 DVIRELLSEINETAN
+492 DVVRELLLEINETAS
-507 ELNEANL
+507 ELRSTNLEA
-514 KQIGTPLEDAVK
+514 IGRPLEDAVQD
-526 SMQEATEWLIEKG
+526 MQTATEWLIEKG
-539 GASSDDGLAG
+539 GASTDDGLAG

-559 TVGGWLLAKSAV
+559 TVGGWLLAKSAL
-571 QAKKLIDA
+571 QAKKQL
-579 GDESDFLNAKI
+579 DEGNDSEFLQAKI
-590 ETAKFFSEQLLPQV
+590 ETATFFAEQLLPQV
-604 SGLLPSAISGAH
+604 SGLLPAAVSGAH
-616 SLYAITPEKL
+616 SLYAITAERL
-626 RR
+626 RG

>member
-1 MKPISSKKLY
+1 
-11 ETSWVYRYPHS
+11 
-22 IIDRDRKIRMSEYS
+22 MSEYLA
-36 PPLEDMK
+36 PLEDMK
-43 FALKQVVDVDS
+43 FALKEVVDIAS
-54 LSEFPDFSEVGL
+54 LTELPNFSKVGL
-66 EALDSLLDEASR
+66 ESLDDILDEAGR

-87 NRTGDLEGSSLN
+87 NRVGDLEGSKLN
-99 DDGTVSTPT
+99 QDGTVTTPT
-108 GFQEAYSQYV
+108 GFKEAYAQYV

-124 ISFDPEY
+124 ISFEPEY

-145 EMLTAANMALSL
+145 EMLTAANMAMSL

-166 HALTAHGDEDQ
+166 HALTAHGDPNQ
-177 KLVWLPKLITGEWAG
+177 KLAWLPKLITGEWAG

-206 ALTTKAELQ
+206 ALTAKAELQ
-215 DDGSYKIMGQKIYI
+215 ENGTYLISGQKIYI

-261 IVPKFIVN
+261 IVPKFLVN
-269 EDGTLGEENDIKCL
+269 DDGSLGEENDVKCL

-304 GGATGYIVGEE
+304 GGAIGYLVGDE

-348 LDYALERMQGRRADT
+348 LEYALERRQGRRPET
-363 PKGESVAIIDHPDV
+363 PKGESSLIIEHPDV
-377 RRMLMTMKAYIEAMR
+377 RRMLMTMKAYVEAMR
-392 CLIYLNAKAIDIA
+392 CLVYLNAKAIDIA
-405 HHHPNPEERQRGN
+405 HHHPDESEREQGR

-428 KSWCTDLGNEL
+428 KGWCTDLGNEL

-445 IHGGMGFVEET
+445 VHGGMGFVEET

-471 EGTNGIQAIDLIG
+471 EGTNGIQAIDLVG
-484 RKLAMRKG
+484 RKLNMRNG
-492 DVIRELLSEINETAN
+492 DVVFELLTQIDETVTKLNEKGLEEIGLPLKEAN
-507 ELNEANL
+507 ESL
-514 KQIGTPLEDAVK
+514 KTASTWLLENGAGNSDAV
-526 SMQEATEWLIEKG
+526 
-539 GASSDDGLAG
+539 LAG

-559 TVGGWLLAKSAV
+559 TIGGWLMANSALSA
-571 QAKKLIDA
+571 QQLLTEAT
-579 GDESDFLNAKI
+579 ENTEFLQAKI
-590 ETAKFFSEQLLPQV
+590 ETARFFAQQLLPQAT
-604 SGLLPSAISGAH
+604 GLLASVTSGSDSMFAINSE
-616 SLYAITPEKL
+616 SL

>member
-1 MKPISSKKLY
+1 
-11 ETSWVYRYPHS
+11 
-22 IIDRDRKIRMSEYS
+22 MSEYLA
-36 PPLEDMK
+36 PLEDMK
-43 FALKQVVDVDS
+43 FALKEVVDIAS
-54 LSEFPDFSEVGL
+54 LTELPNFSEVGL
-66 EALDSLLDEASR
+66 ESLDDILDEAGR

-87 NRTGDLEGSSLN
+87 NRVGDLEGSKLN
-99 DDGTVSTPT
+99 QDGTVTTPT
-108 GFQEAYSQYV
+108 GFKEAYAQYV

-124 ISFDPEY
+124 ISFEPEY

-145 EMLTAANMALSL
+145 EMLTAANMAMSL

-166 HALTAHGDEDQ
+166 HALTAHGDPNQ
-177 KLVWLPKLITGEWAG
+177 KLAWLPKLITGEWAG

-206 ALTTKAELQ
+206 ALTAKAELQ
-215 DDGSYKIMGQKIYI
+215 ENGTYLISGQKIYI

-261 IVPKFIVN
+261 IVPKFLVN
-269 EDGTLGEENDIKCL
+269 DDGSLGEENDVKCL

-304 GGATGYIVGEE
+304 GGAIGYLVGDE

-348 LDYALERMQGRRADT
+348 LEYALERRQGRRPET
-363 PKGESVAIIDHPDV
+363 PKGESCLIIEHPDV
-377 RRMLMTMKAYIEAMR
+377 RRMLMTMKAYVEAMR
-392 CLIYLNAKAIDIA
+392 CLVYLNAKAIDIA
-405 HHHPNPEERQRGN
+405 HHHPDESEREQGR

-428 KSWCTDLGNEL
+428 KGWCTDLGNEL

-445 IHGGMGFVEET
+445 VHGGMGFVEET

-471 EGTNGIQAIDLIG
+471 EGTNGIQAIDLVG
-484 RKLAMRKG
+484 RKLNMRNG
-492 DVIRELLSEINETAN
+492 DVVFELLTQIDETVTKLNEKGLEEIGLPLKEAN
-507 ELNEANL
+507 ESL
-514 KQIGTPLEDAVK
+514 KTASTWLLENGAGNSDAV
-526 SMQEATEWLIEKG
+526 
-539 GASSDDGLAG
+539 LAG

-559 TVGGWLLAKSAV
+559 TIGGWLMANSALSA
-571 QAKKLIDA
+571 QQLLTEAT
-579 GDESDFLNAKI
+579 ENTEFLQAKI
-590 ETAKFFSEQLLPQV
+590 ETARFFAQQLLPQAT
-604 SGLLPSAISGAH
+604 GLLASVTSGSDSMFAINSE
-616 SLYAITPEKL
+616 SL

>member
-1 MKPISSKKLY
+1 
-11 ETSWVYRYPHS
+11 
-22 IIDRDRKIRMSEYS
+22 MSEYS
-36 PPLEDMK
+36 PPLDDMK
-43 FALKQVVDVDS
+43 FALKEVVNVNS
-54 LSEFPDFSEVGL
+54 LSELPAFNEVGL

-99 DDGTVSTPT
+99 DDGSVSTPS
-108 GFQEAYSQYV
+108 GFREAYAQYV

-166 HALTAHGDEDQ
+166 HALTAHGDQEQ
-177 KLVWLPKLITGEWAG
+177 KLAWLPKLITGEWAG

-215 DDGSYKIMGQKIYI
+215 DDGTYKITGQKIYI

-234 DLTENIIHL
+234 DLTENIVHL
-243 VLARTPDAPPGT
+243 VLAKTPDAPPGT

-261 IVPKFIVN
+261 IVPKFIIN
-269 EDGTLGEENDIKCL
+269 DDGSIGEENDIKCL

-363 PKGESVAIIDHPDV
+363 PKGESVPIIDHPDV

-392 CLIYLNAKAIDIA
+392 CMIYLNAKSIDIA
-405 HHHPNPEERQRGN
+405 HHHPDEDERTRGH

-471 EGTNGIQAIDLIG
+471 EGTNGIQAIDLVG
-484 RKLAMRKG
+484 RKLSMRKG
-492 DVIRELLSEINETAN
+492 DVVRELLLEINEIAS
-507 ELNEANL
+507 ELHSADL
-514 KQIGTPLEDAVK
+514 KGIARPLEDAVK
-526 SMQEATEWLIEKG
+526 DMQAATEWLIEKG
-539 GASSDDGLAG
+539 GASTDDGLAG

-559 TVGGWLLAKSAV
+559 TVGGWLLAKSAL
-571 QAKKLIDA
+571 QAKKQIDE
-579 GDESDFLNAKI
+579 GNDSEFLQAKI
-590 ETAKFFSEQLLPQV
+590 ETATFYAEQLLPQV
-604 SGLLPSAISGAH
+604 SGLLPATVSGAQ
-616 SLYAITPEKL
+616 SLYAIKPERL
-626 RR
+626 RG

>member
-1 MKPISSKKLY
+1 
-11 ETSWVYRYPHS
+11 
-22 IIDRDRKIRMSEYS
+22 MSEYLA
-36 PPLEDMK
+36 PLEDMK
-43 FALKQVVDVDS
+43 FALKEVVDIAS
-54 LSEFPDFSEVGL
+54 LTELPNFSKVGL
-66 EALDSLLDEASR
+66 ESLDDILDEAGR

-87 NRTGDLEGSSLN
+87 NRVGDLEGSKLN
-99 DDGTVSTPT
+99 QDGKVTTPT
-108 GFQEAYSQYV
+108 GFKEAYAQYV

-145 EMLTAANMALSL
+145 EMLTAANMAMSL

-166 HALTAHGDEDQ
+166 HALTAHGDPNQ
-177 KLVWLPKLITGEWAG
+177 KLAWLPKLITGEWAG

-206 ALTTKAELQ
+206 ALTAKAELQ
-215 DDGSYKIMGQKIYI
+215 ENGTYLISGQKIYI

-261 IVPKFIVN
+261 IVPKFLVN
-269 EDGTLGEENDIKCL
+269 DDGSLGEENDVKCL

-304 GGATGYIVGEE
+304 GGAIGYLVGDE

-348 LDYALERMQGRRADT
+348 LEYALERRQGRRPET
-363 PKGESVAIIDHPDV
+363 PKGESSLIIEHPDV
-377 RRMLMTMKAYIEAMR
+377 RRMLMTMKAYVEAMR
-392 CLIYLNAKAIDIA
+392 CLVYLNAKAIDIA
-405 HHHPNPEERQRGN
+405 HHHPDESEREQGR

-428 KSWCTDLGNEL
+428 KGWCTDLGNEL

-445 IHGGMGFVEET
+445 VHGGMGFVEET

-471 EGTNGIQAIDLIG
+471 EGTNGIQAIDLVG
-484 RKLAMRKG
+484 RKLNMRNG
-492 DVIRELLSEINETAN
+492 DVVFELLTQIDETVTTLNERGLEEIGLPLKEAN
-507 ELNEANL
+507 ESLKTASTWLLESGAANS
-514 KQIGTPLEDAVK
+514 DAV
-526 SMQEATEWLIEKG
+526 
-539 GASSDDGLAG
+539 LAG

-559 TVGGWLLAKSAV
+559 TIGGWLMANSALSA
-571 QAKKLIDA
+571 QQLLTEAT
-579 GDESDFLNAKI
+579 ENTEFLQAKI
-590 ETAKFFSEQLLPQV
+590 ETARFFAQQLLPQAT
-604 SGLLPSAISGAH
+604 GLLASVTSGSDSMFAINSE
-616 SLYAITPEKL
+616 SL

>member
-1 MKPISSKKLY
+1 
-11 ETSWVYRYPHS
+11 
-22 IIDRDRKIRMSEYS
+22 MSEYS
-36 PPLEDMK
+36 PPLDDMK
-43 FALKQVVDVDS
+43 FALKEVVDVES
-54 LSEFPDFSEVGL
+54 LSELPAFNEVGL

-87 NRTGDLEGSSLN
+87 NRTGDLEGSVLKN
-99 DDGTVSTPT
+99 DGSVSTPT
-108 GFQEAYSQYV
+108 GFREAYAQYV

-131 GGGGFPWLVGIAVT
+131 GGGGFPWLVGIAIT

-166 HALTAHGDEDQ
+166 HALSAHGSQEQ
-177 KLVWLPKLITGEWAG
+177 KLAWLPKLITGEWAG

-206 ALTTKAELQ
+206 ALTTKAEVQ
-215 DDGSYKIMGQKIYI
+215 DDGTYKITGQKIYI

-261 IVPKFIVN
+261 IVPKFVVN
-269 EDGTLGEENDIKCL
+269 DDGSIGQENDIKCL

-363 PKGESVAIIDHPDV
+363 PKGESVPIIDHPDV

-392 CLIYLNAKAIDIA
+392 CMIYLNAKSIDIA
-405 HHHPNPEERQRGN
+405 HHHPDQDERTRGS

-471 EGTNGIQAIDLIG
+471 EGTNGIQAIDLVG
-484 RKLAMRKG
+484 RKLSMRKG
-492 DVIRELLSEINETAN
+492 DVVRELLLEINQTAS
-507 ELNEANL
+507 ELHSADLEG
-514 KQIGTPLEDAVK
+514 IGKPLEDAVQD
-526 SMQEATEWLIEKG
+526 MQAATEWLIENG
-539 GASSDDGLAG
+539 GASTDDGLAG

-559 TVGGWLLAKSAV
+559 TVGGWLLAKSAL
-571 QAKKLIDA
+571 QAKKQV
-579 GDESDFLNAKI
+579 DEGNDSAFLHAKI
-590 ETAKFFSEQLLPQV
+590 ETATFFAEQLLPQV
-604 SGLLPSAISGAH
+604 SGLLPAAVSGAH
-616 SLYAITPEKL
+616 SLYAIKPERL
-626 RR
+626 RG

>member
-1 MKPISSKKLY
+1 
-11 ETSWVYRYPHS
+11 
-22 IIDRDRKIRMSEYS
+22 MSEYS
-36 PPLEDMK
+36 PPLDDMK
-43 FALKQVVDVDS
+43 FALKEVVDVES
-54 LSEFPDFSEVGL
+54 LSELPAFNEVGL

-87 NRTGDLEGSSLN
+87 NRTGDLEGSLLKN
-99 DDGTVSTPT
+99 DGSVSTPT
-108 GFQEAYSQYV
+108 GFREAYAQYV

-131 GGGGFPWLVGIAVT
+131 GGGGFPWLVGIAIT

-166 HALTAHGDEDQ
+166 HALSAHGSQEQ
-177 KLVWLPKLITGEWAG
+177 KLAWLPKLITGEWAG

-206 ALTTKAELQ
+206 ALTTKAEVQ
-215 DDGSYKIMGQKIYI
+215 DDGTYKITGQKIYI

-261 IVPKFIVN
+261 IVPKFVVN
-269 EDGTLGEENDIKCL
+269 DDGSIGQENDIKCL

-363 PKGESVAIIDHPDV
+363 PKGESVPIIDHPDV

-392 CLIYLNAKAIDIA
+392 CMIYLNAKSIDIA
-405 HHHPNPEERQRGN
+405 HHHPDQDERTRGS

-471 EGTNGIQAIDLIG
+471 EGTNGIQAIDLVG
-484 RKLAMRKG
+484 RKLSMRKG
-492 DVIRELLSEINETAN
+492 DVVRELLLEINETAS
-507 ELNEANL
+507 ELHSADLEG
-514 KQIGTPLEDAVK
+514 IGRPLEDAVQD
-526 SMQEATEWLIEKG
+526 MQAATEWLIENG
-539 GASSDDGLAG
+539 GASTDDGLAG

-559 TVGGWLLAKSAV
+559 TVGGWLLAKSAL
-571 QAKKLIDA
+571 QAKKQV
-579 GDESDFLNAKI
+579 DEGNDSAFLHAKI
-590 ETAKFFSEQLLPQV
+590 ETATFFAEQLLPQV
-604 SGLLPSAISGAH
+604 SGLLPAAVSGAH
-616 SLYAITPEKL
+616 SLYAIKPERL
-626 RR
+626 RG

>member
-1 MKPISSKKLY
+1 
-11 ETSWVYRYPHS
+11 
-22 IIDRDRKIRMSEYS
+22 MSEYLA
-36 PPLEDMK
+36 PLEDMK
-43 FALKQVVDVDS
+43 FALKEVVDIAS
-54 LSEFPDFSEVGL
+54 LTELPNFSKVGL
-66 EALDSLLDEASR
+66 ESLDDILDEAGR

-87 NRTGDLEGSSLN
+87 NRVGDLEGSKLN
-99 DDGTVSTPT
+99 QDGKVTTPT
-108 GFQEAYSQYV
+108 GFKEAYAQYV

-145 EMLTAANMALSL
+145 EMLTAANMAMSL

-166 HALTAHGDEDQ
+166 HALTAHGDPNQ
-177 KLVWLPKLITGEWAG
+177 KLAWLPKLITGEWAG

-206 ALTTKAELQ
+206 ALTAKAELQ
-215 DDGSYKIMGQKIYI
+215 ENGTYLISGQKIYI

-261 IVPKFIVN
+261 IVPKFLVN
-269 EDGTLGEENDIKCL
+269 DDGSLGEENDVKCL

-304 GGATGYIVGEE
+304 GGAIGYLVGDE

-348 LDYALERMQGRRADT
+348 LEYALERRQGRRPET
-363 PKGESVAIIDHPDV
+363 PKGESSLIIEHPDV
-377 RRMLMTMKAYIEAMR
+377 RRMLMTMKAYVEAMR
-392 CLIYLNAKAIDIA
+392 CLVYLNAKAIDIA
-405 HHHPNPEERQRGN
+405 HHHPDESEREQGR
-418 ELTDLLTPLS
+418 ELTDLLTPIS
-428 KSWCTDLGNEL
+428 KGWCTDLGNEL

-445 IHGGMGFVEET
+445 VHGGMGFVEET

-471 EGTNGIQAIDLIG
+471 EGTNGIQAIDLVG
-484 RKLAMRKG
+484 RKLNMRNG
-492 DVIRELLSEINETAN
+492 DVVFVLLTQIDETVTTLNERGLEEIGLPLKEAN
-507 ELNEANL
+507 ESL
-514 KQIGTPLEDAVK
+514 KKASTWLLENGAGNSDAV
-526 SMQEATEWLIEKG
+526 
-539 GASSDDGLAG
+539 LAG

-559 TVGGWLLAKSAV
+559 TIGGWLMANSALSA
-571 QAKKLIDA
+571 QQLLTEAT
-579 GDESDFLNAKI
+579 ENTEFLQAKI
-590 ETAKFFSEQLLPQV
+590 ETARFFAQQLLPQAT
-604 SGLLPSAISGAH
+604 GLLASVTSGSDSMFAINSE
-616 SLYAITPEKL
+616 SL

>member
-1 MKPISSKKLY
+1 
-11 ETSWVYRYPHS
+11 
-22 IIDRDRKIRMSEYS
+22 MSEYLA
-36 PPLEDMK
+36 PLEDMK
-43 FALKQVVDVDS
+43 FALKEVVDIAS
-54 LSEFPDFSEVGL
+54 LTELPNFSKVGL
-66 EALDSLLDEASR
+66 ESLDDILDEAGR

-87 NRTGDLEGSSLN
+87 NRVGDLEGSKLN
-99 DDGTVSTPT
+99 QDGKVTTPT
-108 GFQEAYSQYV
+108 GFKEAYAQYV

-145 EMLTAANMALSL
+145 EMLTAANMAMSL

-166 HALTAHGDEDQ
+166 HALTAHGDPNQ
-177 KLVWLPKLITGEWAG
+177 KLAWLPKLITGEWAG

-206 ALTTKAELQ
+206 ALTAKAELQ
-215 DDGSYKIMGQKIYI
+215 ENGTYLISGQKIYI

-261 IVPKFIVN
+261 IVPKFLVN
-269 EDGTLGEENDIKCL
+269 DDGSLGEENDVKCL

-304 GGATGYIVGEE
+304 GGAIGYLVGDE

-348 LDYALERMQGRRADT
+348 LEYALERRQGRRPET
-363 PKGESVAIIDHPDV
+363 PKGESSLIIEHPDV
-377 RRMLMTMKAYIEAMR
+377 RRMLMTMKAYVEAMR
-392 CLIYLNAKAIDIA
+392 CLVYLNAKAIDIA
-405 HHHPNPEERQRGN
+405 HHHPDESEREQGR
-418 ELTDLLTPLS
+418 ELTDLLTPIS
-428 KSWCTDLGNEL
+428 KGWCTDLGNEL

-445 IHGGMGFVEET
+445 VHGGMGFVEET

-471 EGTNGIQAIDLIG
+471 EGTNGIQAIDLVG
-484 RKLAMRKG
+484 RKLNMRNG
-492 DVIRELLSEINETAN
+492 DVVFELLTQIDETVTTLNERGLEEIGLPLKEAN
-507 ELNEANL
+507 ESL
-514 KQIGTPLEDAVK
+514 KKASTWLLENGAGNSDAV
-526 SMQEATEWLIEKG
+526 
-539 GASSDDGLAG
+539 LAG

-559 TVGGWLLAKSAV
+559 TIGGWLMANSALSA
-571 QAKKLIDA
+571 QQLLTEAT
-579 GDESDFLNAKI
+579 ENTEFLQAKI
-590 ETAKFFSEQLLPQV
+590 ETARFFAQQLLPQAT
-604 SGLLPSAISGAH
+604 GLLASVTSGSDSMFAINSE
-616 SLYAITPEKL
+616 SL